1 MQRVDGRHSRWD
13 AHRVRRRRAL
23 VESALRAIRRYGA
36 GVTLDD
42 VATVAGTSKTV
53 LYRYFGDRVGL
64 YHGVVDRV
72 SENILGDLLPRLT
85 ESARRGVAAIV
96 HELVDSYTA
105 LVERDPEIYRFVMN
119 RPSGAPDAHDPVAS
133 IEARVA
139 TALSDTL
146 SDHRARRG
154 LERVAAETL
163 AHGLVGFVRAACD
176 HWVASAV
183 DGRLRPRQ
191 DLVAE
196 VSSLFGPG
204 GPTVD
209 IVHPSL
215 PVIVDRALL
224 APALV
229 PGSLTAPDLRSDFR
243 SDLRS
248 DLDLPVR
255 PAPMLAK
262 EPS

>member
-105 LVERDPEIYRFVMN
+105 
-119 RPSGAPDAHDPVAS
+119 
-133 IEARVA
+133 
-139 TALSDTL
+139 L

>member
-119 RPSGAPDAHDPVAS
+119 RPSGAPEAHDPVAS

-154 LERVAAETL
+154 LERVAGSSGPPATT
-163 AHGLVGFVRAACD
+163 G
-176 HWVASAV
+176 S
-183 DGRLRPRQ
+183 RLRSTAGYVRDRTWWQRCRPC
-191 DLVAE
+191 
-196 VSSLFGPG
+196 SGPAAR
-204 GPTVD
+204 
-209 IVHPSL
+209 PSTSCTRRC
-215 PVIVDRALL
+215 P
-224 APALV
+224 
-229 PGSLTAPDLRSDFR
+229 
-243 SDLRS
+243 
-248 DLDLPVR
+248 
-255 PAPMLAK
+255 
-262 EPS
+262 